1 MSANIIA
8 TEKVQLDPINAPPD
22 GEYSFKNGYPI
33 IQFLIAQS
41 DKYLVGKSL
50 RLTGTVE
57 INTEIAD
64 QLPNNNE
71 GVGGANGAARR
82 NVAFDRVVGVASA
95 IHQVTLSTLDN
106 QTLEMVKQY
115 PRLLSSLHSATHG
128 ATDLTNGSSA
138 SQLVNSRSIVQACS
152 LNTERSFSIP
162 IRCGLL
168 SGTGL
173 IPLGQNG
180 TRGMILQMECAPD
193 NAVLEPF
200 LKVTNIGDPQ
210 NEASQ
215 SGTNASNSIAGF
227 SYRLKNLSLTYDLLV
242 PDEEG
247 AQMMNNA
254 SQGALVYNAYS
265 NLYSVVNASDQTVT
279 LNLGASRVQSVIH
292 NMIPTTFINNAQEF
306 SQQLYRFNNGAND
319 APIKEVAYAKAGVL
333 FPRENRIDEKQPNAG
348 SGSESGLDPETL
360 ATYLNGVRDINRI
373 DNTLASLQTNDATA
387 TRVNSTVKDPA
398 GHINDSPYGE
408 YQDRWPTT
416 QTNNTFPVFGLGI
429 RQDQFKHG
437 VDYSRQPYS
446 VRVTSELDGNHPN
459 SLFTYVLAE
468 NQLMYSP
475 EGIRVMS

>member
-1 MSANIIA
+1 
-8 TEKVQLDPINAPPD
+8 
-22 GEYSFKNGYPI
+22 
-33 IQFLIAQS
+33 
-41 DKYLVGKSL
+41 
-50 RLTGTVE
+50 
-57 INTEIAD
+57 
-64 QLPNNNE
+64 
-71 GVGGANGAARR
+71 
-82 NVAFDRVVGVASA
+82 
-95 IHQVTLSTLDN
+95 
-106 QTLEMVKQY
+106 
-115 PRLLSSLHSATHG
+115 
-128 ATDLTNGSSA
+128 
-138 SQLVNSRSIVQACS
+138 
-152 LNTERSFSIP
+152 
-162 IRCGLL
+162 
-168 SGTGL
+168 
-173 IPLGQNG
+173 
-180 TRGMILQMECAPD
+180 MILQMECAPD

-398 GHINDSPYGE
+398 GHLNDSPYGN